1 MKKGIFLGIAGVG
14 VVAVA
19 GYMGYTYYSNPATAA
34 TATTATT
41 PSSQFV
47 NPVRGGSR
55 RKRRGQNKK
64 TKRS

>member
-19 GYMGYTYYSNPATAA
+19 GYMGYTYYSNPA